1 MSRPDLFNYSDAH
14 IVVKGRIYVSTTA
27 KTDIGQKIVRLK

>member
-1 MSRPDLFNYSDAH
+1 MSRSDLFDYSDAH
-14 IVVKGRIYVSTTA
+14 IVVKGRIYVSTTG